1 MNTFSIL
8 SLLLLLIF
16 QRSSC
21 HGARNSGYS
30 ILPKRAIFQQLHD
43 LQSLSNIHLL
53 RAGSST
59 EPQLNNNINAVEAQE
74 ESIIASQPLE
84 SSISNEPVPCT
95 TTANASSWTSIIQN
109 PKVQNA
115 IERTGPAL
123 MLLFLIYLFI
133 KFTGESGLIYL
144 LIPLMQFGMY
154 KETTGI
160 VENYYNNLQYQSQS
174 LSKRY
179 NFDLQVNIEK
189 WWWFLTVFTS
199 TTGKLLL
206 EELRMKGKFA
216 MSSESFNLICFGM
229 VSIGLVMAVIGM
241 ASHIDSNADRFRSYL
256 GEVAS
261 FHFMLVSTFF
271 TCYTSKIFY

>member
-1 MNTFSIL
+1 MNTFSIS

-30 ILPKRAIFQQLHD
+30 ILPKRTIFQQLQD
-43 LQSLSNIHLL
+43 IQSLSNIHLL

-59 EPQLNNNINAVEAQE
+59 EPQSNNNINAVEAQE

-174 LSKRY
+174 LSKRN

-229 VSIGLVMAVIGM
+229 VSFGLVMAVVGM

-271 TCYTSKIFY
+271 TCYTSKTFY